1 MTDTYR
7 ANILVVDDEEY
18 VCNIIE
24 ESLSQ
29 ENHSVSV
36 TSDPAEALTILQERP
51 IDLVLSDLVMGEY
64 SGVQVLDAAQAID
77 RDIIVILMTAHPTVQ
92 TAISVLKKGAYD
104 FMVKPFKLEVL
115 KATIRRGLEHQRIKR
130 ENLSLKE
137 QVAFLKIANNCSDVQ
152 DLEQYLRMVAHSC
165 MREMSAQAVGI
176 IQVDPETRQKIRM
189 VAEIEGEMPSSEV
202 VDMATVGR
210 FALSRDSRPLI
221 DSRPVTAG
229 RRRTVRTF
237 ISQPIY
243 VGQSFHGVVNILL
256 FNRFESI
263 RQGQLNVLTILTNS
277 AASAMANYRLYQ
289 DLRGSY
295 LQAIHGLANAI
306 EARDAYTAGHTDRVS
321 RIAEAIARHLGWSE
335 MRIHHLHMGCTLHD
349 IGKIGVPDSIL
360 NKPGRLTDE
369 ELALMQ
375 DHPRLGLKIIEGIDL
390 FKPAVPYIIAHH
402 ERYDGQGYPNGLKG
416 EEIPIEG
423 RLLTVADTIDAI
435 LSNRPY
441 RDGASLEVTMREL
454 INNRGTQF
462 DPHLVDVAIEIIYTG
477 KVDLEAMYGHPFNL
491 EALRSIVSSG
501 KVPV

>member
-1 MTDTYR
+1 MNDSYR

-29 ENHSVSV
+29 ENYSVSV
-36 TSDPAEALTILQERP
+36 TSDPTEALAILQERP
-51 IDLVLSDLVMGEY
+51 IDLVLSDLVMGDY
-64 SGVQVLDAAQAID
+64 SGVQVMDAAQAID

-130 ENLSLKE
+130 ENLRLKE

-152 DLEQYLRMVAHSC
+152 DLEQYLKMVAHSC
-165 MREMSAQAVGI
+165 MREMSARAVGI
-176 IQVDPETRQKIRM
+176 IQVDPETRQQMRA
-189 VAEIEGEMPSSEV
+189 VADYEAGEEWPEV
-202 VDMATVGR
+202 VEMATVER
-210 FALSRDSRPLI
+210 FALTRNTQPVINSRP
-221 DSRPVTAG
+221 TGTG
-229 RRRTVRTF
+229 RKKTVRTF

-243 VGQSFHGVVNILL
+243 VGKQFYGVVNILL

-306 EARDAYTAGHTDRVS
+306 EARDSYTAGHTDRVS

-335 MRIHHLHMGCTLHD
+335 MQIHNLHMGCTLHD

-360 NKPGRLTDE
+360 NKPGRLTSD

-375 DHPRLGLKIIEGIDL
+375 DHPRMGLKIIEGIDL
-390 FKPAVPYIIAHH
+390 FKPAIPYIIAHH
-402 ERYDGQGYPNGLKG
+402 ERYDGEGYPNGLKG
-416 EEIPIEG
+416 EDIPIEG
-423 RLLTVADTIDAI
+423 RLLTVADTVDAI

-441 RDGASLEVTMREL
+441 RDGASLEIALREL
-454 INNRGTQF
+454 VNNRGTQF
-462 DPHLVDVAIEIIYTG
+462 DPHLVDVAMHIILTG
-477 KVDLEAMYGHPFNL
+477 KVDLQAMYGHPFDL
-491 EALRSIVSSG
+491 EAARQSLSSG

>member
-1 MTDTYR
+1 MTDSYR

-29 ENHSVSV
+29 ENYDVTV
-36 TSDPAEALTILQERP
+36 TSDPTEALATLQEKP

-64 SGVQVLDAAQAID
+64 SGIQVMDAAQAID

-130 ENLSLKE
+130 ENLQLKE
-137 QVAFLKIANNCSDVQ
+137 QVAFLKIANNCSDVK
-152 DLEQYLRMVAHSC
+152 DLEHYLKMVAHSC
-165 MREMSAQAVGI
+165 LREMSAQAVGI
-176 IQVDPETRQKIRM
+176 IQVDPETREKVR
-189 VAEIEGEMPSSEV
+189 VVSESEGDQPRPEV
-202 VDMATVGR
+202 VNLDTVEK
-210 FALSRDSRPLI
+210 FALNRNTQPVIESRPTGI
-221 DSRPVTAG
+221 G
-229 RRRTVRTF
+229 KNRTVRTF

-243 VGQSFHGVVNILL
+243 VGKHFYGAMNILL

-306 EARDAYTAGHTDRVS
+306 EARDSYTAGHTDRVS

-335 MRIHHLHMGCTLHD
+335 IQIHHLHMGCTLHD

-369 ELALMQ
+369 EQAMMQ
-375 DHPRLGLKIIEGIDL
+375 SHPLLGLKIIEDIDL
-390 FKPAVPYIIAHH
+390 FKPAIPYIIAHH
-402 ERYDGQGYPNGLKG
+402 ERYDGRGYPKGLKG

-423 RLLTVADTIDAI
+423 RLLTVADTLDAI

-441 RDGASLEVTMREL
+441 RDGASLEVAVSEL
-454 INNRGTQF
+454 VNNRGTQF
-462 DPHLVDVAIEIIYTG
+462 DPYLVDVAIEIILTG
-477 KVDLEAMYGHPFNL
+477 KVDLEAMYGHPFDV
-491 EALRSIVSSG
+491 ESIRPLISPG
-501 KVPV
+501 KAPV